1 MNDEFTNSGA
11 SESSPTEN
19 QILSSE
25 DSLNSDTSEDTSS
38 TDVTGHDYTELI
50 STIGQQIDVL
60 HEDIQVQTSLQAYA
74 TGFLMFFTL
83 VVLCTYVY
91 KFFRLFF

>member
-1 MNDEFTNSGA
+1 MDVEIFSDSFT
-11 SESSPTEN
+11 ESSPTEN
-19 QILSSE
+19 QILSPE